1 MSYTND
7 TGNEIKFLGANI
19 MSNIGKESANS
30 GLSMKQDRDLI
41 LVIVEEA
48 QQIDLEQLEN
58 AFLSLRSNANT
69 KLLFLF
75 LMNPTNST
83 SKTVK
88 KAIEICK
95 PSLPMLM
102 NKGYC
107 FNTKTE
113 TR

>member
-1 MSYTND
+1 MSYINEC
-7 TGNEIKFLGANI
+7 GNEIKFLGANI
-19 MSNIGKESANS
+19 MSNVGKESANS

-41 LVIVEEA
+41 FVIVEEA

-95 PSLPMLM
+95 PSLPLLMKQGYCM
-102 NKGYC
+102 NK
-107 FNTKTE
+107 KE
-113 TR
+113 EVR